1 MRFVIRAGAQKI
13 IGVHT
18 PKFGYENDV
27 DNAQEAVRQA
37 NIRYPVVPGNRYPR
51 GNAYAQR
58 FWPAWYPSEADGFVR
73 CRHFGKSNYYE
84 TEARIQRLPAEKDRI
99 AS

>member
-1 MRFVIRAGAQKI
+1 MRTTLT
-13 IGVHT
+13 T
-18 PKFGYENDV
+18 PRKLS
-27 DNAQEAVRQA
+27 VRQTSVTPWCRA
-37 NIRYPVVPGNRYPR
+37 TGTPR

-73 CRHFGKSNYYE
+73 YRHFGKSNYYE